1 VSTRLKE
8 REPAVEA
15 NGQGGGGDDDVVI
28 RTTELTKVYPGMD
41 RPAVD
46 KLNLEVKR
54 GEIFGLLG
62 PNGAGKTTTGG
73 MLTTMVVPTSGTAVV
88 GDIEVTQHP
97 ALAKQAIGVVP
108 QQNTLDRA
116 LTVWENLYFHGRFF
130 GMSAAD
136 SRAAADQL
144 LDEFHLVNWAKAP
157 VLALSGGMAQRLM
170 VARAILHRPA
180 ILFLDEPTAGL
191 DPQSRLALWEILQR
205 LHGEGQTILLTTHY
219 MEEADQLCDRV
230 AIMDHG
236 HILALDTPEALKD
249 GIDADTIV
257 SLHATGDLTKLER
270 ALTRR
275 RVVTEVVRLDGE
287 LRVHV
292 KGAASALPAVLETVE
307 KTGSRLTDLSVN
319 EPTLET
325 VFINLTGK
333 ELRD

>member
-1 VSTRLKE
+1 MAPTALARDGHG
-8 REPAVEA
+8 PDPFDA
-15 NGQGGGGDDDVVI
+15 DDVVI
-28 RTTELTKVYPGMD
+28 RTTDLTKVYPGMD
-41 RPAVD
+41 VPAVD
-46 KLNLEVKR
+46 KLNLEVR
-54 GEIFGLLG
+54 RSEIFGLLG

-73 MLTTMVVPTSGTAVV
+73 MLTTMVVPTSGGAVV
-88 GDIEVTQHP
+88 GDIDVVAHP

-130 GMSAAD
+130 GMPAAD
-136 SRAAADQL
+136 CRTAADEL
-144 LDEFHLVNWAKAP
+144 LEEFHLSKWGAAP
-157 VLALSGGMAQRLM
+157 VMALSGGMAQRLM
-170 VARAILHRPA
+170 VARAILHRPE
-180 ILFLDEPTAGL
+180 IVFLDEPTAGL

-205 LHGEGQTILLTTHY
+205 LHAGGQTILLTTHY

-236 HILALDTPEALKD
+236 HILALDTPERLKD

-257 SLHATGDLTKLER
+257 SLRANGDLVKLER
-270 ALTRR
+270 ALNRR
-275 RVVTEVVRLDGE
+275 RIVTNVVHLDGE

-292 KGAASALPAVLETVE
+292 KGAADALPIVLDTV
-307 KTGSRLTDLSVN
+307 KKSGSHLVDLTVN

-325 VFINLTGK
+325 VFISLTGK

>member
-1 VSTRLKE
+1 VALART
-8 REPAVEA
+8 P
-15 NGQGGGGDDDVVI
+15 DDDPVVI
-28 RTTELTKVYPGMD
+28 QTSDLTKVYPGMD

-46 KLNLEVKR
+46 KLNLEVRR

-73 MLTTMVVPTSGTAVV
+73 MLTTMVVPTSGQAVV
-88 GDIEVTQHP
+88 GGIDVVAHP

-130 GMSAAD
+130 GMPAAD

-144 LDEFHLVNWAKAP
+144 LVELHLSKWATAP
-157 VLALSGGMAQRLM
+157 VMALSGGMAQRLM
-170 VARAILHRPA
+170 VGRAILHRPA

-191 DPQSRLALWEILQR
+191 DPQSRIALWEILQR
-205 LHGEGQTILLTTHY
+205 LNTEGQTILLTTHY

-236 HILALDTPEALKD
+236 HILALDTPASLKESVE
-249 GIDADTIV
+249 ADTVVI
-257 SLHATGDLTKLER
+257 LHVQGDLVKLER
-270 ALTRR
+270 SLNRR
-275 RVVTEVVRLDGE
+275 KIVTNVHRLDDE

-292 KGAASALPAVLETVE
+292 KGAADALPVVLDTVAKSGAV
-307 KTGSRLTDLSVN
+307 LTDLSVTV
-319 EPTLET
+319 PTLET

>member
-1 VSTRLKE
+1 VASPAYARDA
-8 REPAVEA
+8 EPFS
-15 NGQGGGGDDDVVI
+15 DDDVVI
-28 RTTELTKVYPGMD
+28 RTTDLTKVYPGMD

-73 MLTTMVVPTSGTAVV
+73 MLTTMVIPTGGTAVV
-88 GDIEVTQHP
+88 GGIDVVNDP

-130 GMSAAD
+130 GMSASD
-136 SRAAADQL
+136 SRAAAHEL
-144 LDEFHLVNWAKAP
+144 LEEFHLGRWGEAP
-157 VLALSGGMAQRLM
+157 VMALSGGMAQRLM
-170 VARAILHRPA
+170 VARAILHRPE
-180 ILFLDEPTAGL
+180 IVFLDEPTAGL

-205 LHGEGQTILLTTHY
+205 LHGGGQTILLTTHY

-236 HILALDTPEALKD
+236 HILALDTPEGLKD
-249 GIDADTIV
+249 GVDADTIV
-257 SLHATGDLTKLER
+257 ALRASGDLVKLEK
-270 ALTRR
+270 ALNRR
-275 RVVTEVVRLDGE
+275 RVVTEVVALDGE

-292 KGAASALPAVLETVE
+292 KGAADALPVVLDTVN
-307 KTGSRLTDLSVN
+307 KSGSKLIDLTVH

-325 VFINLTGK
+325 VFISLTGK

>member
-1 VSTRLKE
+1 MKAIDVRAIVKKFGDFTAVNGISF
-8 REPAVEA
+8 AVE
-15 NGQGGGGDDDVVI
+15 
-28 RTTELTKVYPGMD
+28 E
-41 RPAVD
+41 
-46 KLNLEVKR
+46 

-73 MLTTMVVPTSGTAVV
+73 MLTTMVIPTSGGAAVGGIDV
-88 GDIEVTQHP
+88 VAHP
-97 ALAKQAIGVVP
+97 AVAKQAIGVVP

-136 SRAAADQL
+136 CRRAADDL
-144 LDEFHLVNWAKAP
+144 LEEFHLARWGKAP
-157 VLALSGGMAQRLM
+157 VMSLSGGMAQRLM
-170 VARAILHRPA
+170 VARAILHRPE
-180 ILFLDEPTAGL
+180 IVFLDEPTAGL

-205 LHGEGQTILLTTHY
+205 LHGGGQTILLTTHY

-236 HILALDTPEALKD
+236 HILALDTPEKLKD

-257 SLHATGDLTKLER
+257 SLRASGDLAELEN
-270 ALTRR
+270 ALSSRE
-275 RVVTEVVRLDGE
+275 VVTAVVQLDGE

-292 KGAASALPAVLETVE
+292 KGAADALPVVLDTVN
-307 KTGSRLTDLSVN
+307 KNGSQLVDLRVT

>member
-1 VSTRLKE
+1 VAPTALARD
-8 REPAVEA
+8 
-15 NGQGGGGDDDVVI
+15 GQGPDPFDADDVVI
-28 RTTELTKVYPGMD
+28 RTTDLTKVYPGMD
-41 RPAVD
+41 VPAVD
-46 KLNLEVKR
+46 KLNLEVRR

-73 MLTTMVVPTSGTAVV
+73 MLTTMVVPTSGGAIV
-88 GDIEVTQHP
+88 GDIDVVAHP

-130 GMSAAD
+130 GMPAAD
-136 SRAAADQL
+136 SRTAADEL
-144 LDEFHLVNWAKAP
+144 LEEFHLSKWGAAP
-157 VLALSGGMAQRLM
+157 VMALSGGMAQRLM
-170 VARAILHRPA
+170 VARAILHRPE
-180 ILFLDEPTAGL
+180 IVFLDEPTAGL

-205 LHGEGQTILLTTHY
+205 LHAGGQTILLTTHY

-236 HILALDTPEALKD
+236 HILALDTPERLKD
-249 GIDADTIV
+249 GVEADTIV
-257 SLHATGDLTKLER
+257 SLRANGDLVKLER
-270 ALTRR
+270 ALNRR
-275 RVVTEVVRLDGE
+275 RVVTNVVHLDGE

-292 KGAASALPAVLETVE
+292 KGAADALPIVLDTV
-307 KTGSRLTDLSVN
+307 KKSGSHLVDLTVN

-325 VFINLTGK
+325 VFISLTGK

>member
-1 VSTRLKE
+1 MARAASV
-8 REPAVEA
+8 REPEPIVE
-15 NGQGGGGDDDVVI
+15 QDVVI
-28 RTTELTKVYPGMD
+28 RTTDLTKVYPGMD

-46 KLNLEVKR
+46 KLNLEVVR

-73 MLTTMVVPTSGTAVV
+73 MLTTMVIPTSGGAVV
-88 GDIEVTQHP
+88 GDIDVVRHP

-116 LTVWENLYFHGRFF
+116 LTVWENLYYHGRFF
-130 GMSAAD
+130 GM
-136 SRAAADQL
+136 AAADCRTAADEL
-144 LDEFHLVNWAKAP
+144 LEEFHLARWGKAP
-157 VLALSGGMAQRLM
+157 VMSLSGGMAQRLM
-170 VARAILHRPA
+170 VARAILHRPE
-180 ILFLDEPTAGL
+180 IVFLDEPTAGL

-205 LHGEGQTILLTTHY
+205 LHSAGQTILLTTHY

-236 HILALDTPEALKD
+236 HILALDTPEGLKEN
-249 GIDADTIV
+249 IDADTIV
-257 SLHATGDLTKLER
+257 SIRATGDLAKLEK
-270 ALTRR
+270 ALNRR
-275 RVVTEVVRLDGE
+275 RVVTNIVHLDGE

-292 KGAASALPAVLETVE
+292 KGAADALPVVLDTVD
-307 KTGSRLTDLSVN
+307 KSGSRLVDLTVN

-325 VFINLTGK
+325 VFISLTGK